1 MSFVL
6 SYPFRAVRGGS
17 WWSSARGSR
26 AACRI
31 APNPSERSGS
41 LGLRLARRIP

>member
-6 SYPFRAVRGGS
+6 SYPLRASRGGS
-17 WWSSARGSR
+17 WWSGARGSR

-31 APNPSERSGS
+31 ALNPSERSGS
-41 LGLRLARRIP
+41 LGLRLARRLT